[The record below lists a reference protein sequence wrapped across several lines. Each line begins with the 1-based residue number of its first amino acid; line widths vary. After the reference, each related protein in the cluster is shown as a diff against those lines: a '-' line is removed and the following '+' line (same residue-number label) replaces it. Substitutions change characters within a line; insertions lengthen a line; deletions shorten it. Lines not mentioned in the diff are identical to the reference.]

1 MFRQG
6 GRVYEFG
13 PFRLDLAEK
22 ALSKDGEFVAL
33 TPKAFDTLLILIEKG
48 GRLVEKEELMKQLW
62 PDTFVEESS
71 LSQNIYLVRKALGE
85 ESQGAR
91 YIETVPRRGYRF
103 TFPVREVSDVDA
115 TMARGF
121 GASALIERDEALAG
135 TLTLASNLPSPRRRI
150 SRTLIFAL
158 APAGALLA
166 IWLIWGATRRSV
178 AGIEAKSIAV
188 LPFKALGA
196 SAVDASDAQ
205 LGLGITDA
213 MISRFSGVRQVTVR
227 PTSAIFR
234 YAGQSYDPSEVGREL
249 DVDAVLEGTVQR
261 VGDRVRVTVQL
272 IDVQNGQPLWSDRFD
287 EKFTG
292 VFAVQDAISEQVAQ
306 ALKLKLTADERRHLA
321 RRPTENPEAYQA
333 YARGLFFWN
342 KRTEDGLSRSIEY
355 FNEAIAKDPHYALAW
370 AGMADAYAVTGYL
383 RYKFMPAGA
392 AYRKAEEAAM
402 NALEIDRAMAEAHTA
417 LSVVRA
423 YRDSDLPGAEKEIK
437 KALALKENSATAHQR
452 YSIYLRDQGRLNEAL
467 VEIQRASELD
477 PLSLTIGSNLAY
489 IHYLRR
495 DYDRAANCAQ
505 KVLETEPDYFQ
516 SLIALGPTLQQQ
528 RKYKEAISLLEK
540 VKEQQKGKAGVYY
553 NALEALGHAYA
564 VAGQRAAAERVIAE
578 LKACPEDKDETTYRQ
593 ALIRAGLGE
602 LDKAFALLETNS
614 ESWTLPPVGLS
625 LDPRFDNLRADPRYE
640 ALMKKKFGQLA
651 LGIGQ

>member
-1 MFRQG
+1 MTRRG
-6 GRVYEFG
+6 DSVYEFG

-22 ALSKDGEFVAL
+22 ALSKDGKFVAL

-48 GRLVEKEELMKQLW
+48 GRLVEKEELVKQLW
-62 PDTFVEESS
+62 PDTFVEENS

-103 TFPVREVSDVDA
+103 TAPVRQVSAGDTTIGTHILVAENDVKAEPNA
-115 TMARGF
+115 T
-121 GASALIERDEALAG
+121 ASPLLAP
-135 TLTLASNLPSPRRRI
+135 LPDPRRV
-150 SRTLIFAL
+150 SRTLLLAL
-158 APAGALLA
+158 APALTIVA
-166 IWLIWGATRRSV
+166 IWLVWIAPRRSV
-178 AGIEAKSIAV
+178 AGVKAKSIAV
-188 LPFKALGA
+188 LPFKSLGS
-196 SAVDASDAQ
+196 SAMDGSDAQ

-272 IDVQNGQPLWSDRFD
+272 TEAQNGQPLWSDRFD

-306 ALKLKLTADERRHLA
+306 ALKLKLTADERKHLT
-321 RRPTENPEAYQA
+321 RRSTENPEAYQA

-342 KRTEDGLSRSIEY
+342 KRTEDGLSRSIGY
-355 FNEAIAKDPHYALAW
+355 FNEAIAKDQRYALAW
-370 AGMADAYAVTGYL
+370 AGLADAYAVTGYL
-383 RYKFMPAGA
+383 RYKFMPADD
-392 AYRKAEEAAM
+392 AYRKAEEAATR
-402 NALEIDRAMAEAHTA
+402 ALEIDRTMAEAYTA

-437 KALALKENSATAHQR
+437 KAVALKENSATAHQR
-452 YSIYLRDQGRLNEAL
+452 HSIYLRDQGRLSEAL
-467 VEIQRASELD
+467 IEIQRAHELD

-495 DYDRAANCAQ
+495 DYDQAANCAQ
-505 KVLETEPDYFQ
+505 RVLETEPDYFQ

-528 RKYKEAISLLEK
+528 RKYQEAIALLEK
-540 VKEQQKGKAGVYY
+540 VKDQQKGKAGVYY

-564 VAGQRAAAERVIAE
+564 VAGQRAAAERIIAE
-578 LKACPEDKDETTYRQ
+578 LKACPEDRDDTTYRQ

-602 LDKAFALLETNS
+602 LDKAFALLEANS
-614 ESWTLPPVGLS
+614 DSWTLPPVGLT

-640 ALMKKKFGQLA
+640 ALMKKRFGQLP
-651 LGIGQ
+651 LGIGR

>member
-6 GRVYEFG
+6 NSVYEFG

-22 ALSKDGEFVAL
+22 ALSKDGESVAL
-33 TPKAFDTLLILIEKG
+33 TPKAFDTLLILIEKN

-62 PDTFVEESS
+62 PDTFVEENS

-103 TFPVREVSDVDA
+103 SASVREISGGDTA
-115 TMARGF
+115 IAE
-121 GASALIERDEALAG
+121 GAETRILVERNGSLAG
-135 TLTLASNLPSPRRRI
+135 TLTIVPALSSHLRRF
-150 SRTLIFAL
+150 SRTSLFAL
-158 APAGALLA
+158 GALLTLLA
-166 IWLIWGATRRSV
+166 IWLIWSPPRRSV
-178 AGIEAKSIAV
+178 AGFEAKSIAV
-188 LPFKALGA
+188 LPFKPLGA
-196 SAVDASDAQ
+196 LAADASDAQ

-213 MISRFSGVRQVTVR
+213 MISRFSGIRQVTAR

-249 DVDAVLEGTVQR
+249 NVDAVLEGTVQR

-272 IDVQNGQPLWSDRFD
+272 IDVQSGQPLWSDRFD

-306 ALKLKLTADERRHLA
+306 ALEWKLTTDERKHLTW
-321 RRPTENPEAYQA
+321 RPTENPEAYQA

-370 AGMADAYAVTGYL
+370 AGLADAYAVTAYL
-383 RYKFMPAGA
+383 RYKFTPAND
-392 AYRKAEEAAM
+392 AYRKAEEAATK
-402 NALEIDRAMAEAHTA
+402 ALEIDQTMAEAYTA

-437 KALALKENSATAHQR
+437 KAITLKENSATAHQR
-452 YSIYLRDQGRLNEAL
+452 YSIYLRDQGRLSEAL
-467 VEIQRASELD
+467 GEIQRAHELD
-477 PLSLTIGSNLAY
+477 PVSLTIGSNLAF

-495 DYDRAANCAQ
+495 DYDQAASCAR

-516 SLIALGPTLQQQ
+516 SLVVLGPTLQQQ
-528 RKYKEAISLLEK
+528 QKSREAIALLEK
-540 VKEQQKGKAGVYY
+540 VREQQKGKASVYY

-578 LKACPEDKDETTYRQ
+578 LKACPEDKDDTTYRR

-602 LDKAFALLETNS
+602 LDKAFALLEANS
-614 ESWTLPPVGLS
+614 GDWTLPPVGLT

-640 ALMKKKFGQLA
+640 ALMRKRFGQLA
-651 LGIGQ
+651 LGIGR

>member
-6 GRVYEFG
+6 GSVYEFG

-22 ALSKDGEFVAL
+22 ALSKDGESVAL
-33 TPKAFDTLLILIEKG
+33 TPKAFDTLVILIEKN
-48 GRLVEKEELMKQLW
+48 GRLVEKDELMKQLW
-62 PDTFVEESS
+62 PDTFVEENS

-103 TFPVREVSDVDA
+103 LASVREVSDGGNGITEV
-115 TMARGF
+115 TGTRKLVEG
-121 GASALIERDEALAG
+121 GELRAG
-135 TLTLASNLPSPRRRI
+135 NAPIAHVFSPHQRRI
-150 SRTLIFAL
+150 PRTLLFAL
-158 APAGALLA
+158 TPALTLLA
-166 IWLIWGATRRSV
+166 IWVIWSAPRRSV
-178 AGIEAKSIAV
+178 AGFEAKSIAV
-188 LPFKALGA
+188 LPFKPFGPL
-196 SAVDASDAQ
+196 AVDASDTQ

-213 MISRFSGVRQVTVR
+213 MISRFSGVRLVSVR

-249 DVDAVLEGTVQR
+249 GVDAVLEGTVQR

-272 IDVQNGQPLWSDRFD
+272 INVQNGQTLWSDRFD

-306 ALKLKLTADERRHLA
+306 ALKLRLTADERKHLT
-321 RRPTENPEAYQA
+321 RRPTENPDAYQA

-342 KRTEDGLSRSIEY
+342 RRTEDGLSRSIGY
-355 FNEAIAKDPHYALAW
+355 FNEAIAKDSHYALAW
-370 AGMADAYAVTGYL
+370 AGLADAYAVTAYL
-383 RYKFMPAGA
+383 RYKFMPAKD
-392 AYRKAEEAAM
+392 AYRKAEEAATK
-402 NALEIDRAMAEAHTA
+402 ALEIDQAMAEAYIA

-452 YSIYLRDQGRLNEAL
+452 YSIYLRDQGRLNEAIS
-467 VEIQRASELD
+467 EIERAHELD
-477 PLSLTIGSNLAY
+477 PLSLTIGSNLAF

-495 DYDRAANCAQ
+495 DYDRAAIHAR

-516 SLIALGPTLQQQ
+516 SLIVLGPTLQQQ
-528 RKYKEAISLLEK
+528 GKYQEAIALLEK
-540 VKEQQKGKAGVYY
+540 VKDQQRGKASVYY

-564 VAGQRAAAERVIAE
+564 VAGRRAAAERIIAE
-578 LKACPEDKDETTYRQ
+578 LKACPEDKDDTTYRQ
-593 ALIRAGLGE
+593 ALIRGGLGE
-602 LDKAFALLETNS
+602 FDKAFALLEIYS
-614 ESWTLPPVGLS
+614 DSWTLPPVGLT

-640 ALMKKKFGQLA
+640 DLMRKRFGQLP
-651 LGIGQ
+651 LEIGR